1 MENACYEIF
10 LNMNRRVRSIL
21 LRLNE
26 NICSCCAEESFRYF
40 SLASVS
46 ELLKKLTESEVA
58 FVVCL

>member
-1 MENACYEIF
+1 MENACCEIF

-46 ELLKKLTESEVA
+46 ELLKK
-58 FVVCL
+58 